1 MTRSLDL
8 MLAAVERDLGDRTKW
23 FRPNGYSAPAL
34 AILDSIYSTR
44 NRYSGVKNALAKYR
58 RAREGDGADAWN
70 DGPKELIDAA
80 QRWAGPGGDPVE
92 ALVDRTNKWLVS
104 SKAGAERKAAAAL
117 GAAKILSAAGLETR
131 GAVQAALTDPVQQE
145 TSPLKQEWRSLPGQ
159 SSALTWTYFL
169 MLNGIP
175 GVKADRMVLRY
186 VSAATAEEVSAKDAA
201 ALVREV
207 ATRIGESATVLDHA
221 IWRHQSGR
229 PVEQVMPD
237 TVGPVTSE
245 TGALPAQAS
254 SGIEDTEE
262 VIITDA

>member
-1 MTRSLDL
+1 MPWPSTGGRERATAPMHGMTDRRSLSTL
-8 MLAAVERDLGDRTKW
+8 RRGGLGRAGIRWRPWSTEPTNGWSRRRRERSG
-23 FRPNGYSAPAL
+23 RPP
-34 AILDSIYSTR
+34 R
-44 NRYSGVKNALAKYR
+44 
-58 RAREGDGADAWN
+58 
-70 DGPKELIDAA
+70 PC
-80 QRWAGPGGDPVE
+80 
-92 ALVDRTNKWLVS
+92 
-104 SKAGAERKAAAAL
+104 
-117 GAAKILSAAGLETR
+117 AAKILSAAGLETR

-262 VIITDA
+262 AIITDA